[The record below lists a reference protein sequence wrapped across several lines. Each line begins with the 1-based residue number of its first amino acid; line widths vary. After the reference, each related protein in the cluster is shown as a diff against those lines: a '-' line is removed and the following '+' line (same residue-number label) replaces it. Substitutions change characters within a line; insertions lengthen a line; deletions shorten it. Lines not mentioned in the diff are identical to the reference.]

1 MATSVLHRLVILL
14 IIFTGN
20 TELFAQEKTAEAA
33 DDHYRKFYTSNV
45 LGIDSLRQWILV
57 NHRNPYGKNEM
68 EAVELQTGRRMLLP
82 QADSYSFTGAQKIVL
97 SIVDKSVM
105 FKDLVTGSETEIA
118 GSYVVNFL
126 PETGKVV
133 LHEKEKK
140 VLLVCDTA
148 GKILLRKNDVH
159 KVRVNNAHRTVLAT
173 ISNGWVCLNL
183 VSLNTKT
190 IDTDHEVEWFE
201 STGDTAW
208 GLKLKDEDVILS
220 EWNIAANT
228 LTDTAIAIPAG
239 FKLPDGYGLYTEI
252 KKDRFFVL
260 PLVKITEKQ
269 PDLVSISYTNKNN
282 GYKMP
287 FRQLAIYDL
296 EMKKWRRLPG
306 TEDIFFT
313 QDFIN
318 ENGDFIHYDKVTS
331 NRDTLNNVKTEITLI
346 KNFGE
351 KRIALRNP
359 YFYKANYQYDT
370 STHKMLYF
378 EGGKWWIHDLV
389 TDTLSAAS
397 LPETL
402 EWSSETYSGLSDVPQ
417 ASAVPSGKKGEYIIQ
432 ERYDL
437 YLLNLSNNSSK
448 KLTDGRQK
456 NIRYSVYRSEHTAP
470 TSHFPFLLKMFNM
483 TDFHSGFAYLH
494 ANNRVETVVYGDFNV
509 KEAWMSGKSLIYT
522 AHAYQEPLQI
532 LRQTGKTKKIIY
544 KSAETAGGQLPKLRK
559 EIFQYTLRNGKK
571 RNAVLLYPASYDDR
585 KKYPLVVNVYED
597 RTREILTY
605 RIPHLNDGLGF
616 NFLHYVYQGYFVLL
630 PDLDYVPAKVGEA
643 IVNSVVEVTNEAF
656 KRANIDKENIAIVGS
671 SFGGYEST
679 LLIGTTNIFKTA
691 VAGVAVVDLPRTALS
706 YIKDLNR
713 TEFWRIERQQNRLN
727 KNLFGN
733 WQLYLE
739 NSPVYHL
746 PNVTRPVLLWTGSE
760 DGNVNPDQSR
770 AYFLGLQ
777 RLGKLGVLLEYPGEG
792 HNILGRAKQHDLNVK
807 IWEWLDYYL
816 KGKKDAP
823 WITPLI
829 QKTVP

>member
-1 MATSVLHRLVILL
+1 MATSILHRLVILL
-14 IIFTGN
+14 ITLAGN
-20 TELFAQEKTAEAA
+20 TAMFAQEKTAKAA
-33 DDHYRKFYTSNV
+33 DEHYRKFYTSNV

-82 QADSYSFTGAQKIVL
+82 QADSYTFTGAQKMVL
-97 SIVDKSVM
+97 SIADKSVM
-105 FKDLVTGSETEIA
+105 FKDLVTGTEREIE

-140 VLLVCDTA
+140 VLLVCDTD
-148 GKILLRKNDVH
+148 GKTLIRRNGVQ
-159 KVRVNNAHRTVLAT
+159 KVRVNSAHRSVLAT
-173 ISNGWVCLNL
+173 TADVWVWLDL
-183 VSLNTKT
+183 VSLDTKT
-190 IDTDHEVEWFE
+190 IKTDHEAEWFD

-208 GLKLKDEDVILS
+208 GLVLKDEDVYLS

-228 LTDTAIAIPAG
+228 LTDTAISIPAG
-239 FKLPDGYGLYTEI
+239 FKLPSGYGLYTEI
-252 KKDRFFVL
+252 KKDRFFIL
-260 PLVKITEKQ
+260 PLVKIMEEQ

-282 GYKMP
+282 SYKMP
-287 FRQLAIYDL
+287 FRQLAVYDL
-296 EMKKWRRLPG
+296 EMKKWRHLPG
-306 TEDIFFT
+306 TEDLFYI

-331 NRDTLNNVKTEITLI
+331 YRDTLNNVKTEITLI

-437 YLLNLSNNSSK
+437 YLLNLGNNSSK

-494 ANNRVETVVYGDFNV
+494 ANNRVETVVYGDFVV

-544 KSAETAGGQLPKLRK
+544 KSAGTAGGQLPKLRK